1 MVRLLDE
8 DWGFAGE
15 KVVLR
20 GDGEPALQA
29 LLREVGAQRR
39 GESPLKVSPPGDH
52 EANGAAEQGVR
63 LAQGAARTLLA
74 TLAQELGVDDISES
88 SPLIPYAV
96 RHGAWLYSRFHVRPS
111 RLTGKEETAFEELRG
126 QP

>member
-1 MVRLLDE
+1 MRAAGVGDAEGADPAASFLKRPILVVWEAKSRSLACFTLRPKSTADAHARKSVVRLLDE

-74 TLAQELGVDDISES
+74 
-88 SPLIPYAV
+88 
-96 RHGAWLYSRFHVRPS
+96 
-111 RLTGKEETAFEELRG
+111 
-126 QP
+126 